1 MGIITP
7 YSAQVRLLQ
16 DVVSTSRRSAAAAA
30 AAREPRKGGE
40 WPREDEGGSYNDSG
54 DGGGGGGGGPRGGGR
69 ARRGNKRGG
78 IALPE
83 IASVDGYQ
91 GREKEVPERACFHLL
106 TCVCVRAR
114 CLRFVSGIYVSYSQ
128 GKERVSIPPR
138 CTVDLPKA

>member
-30 AAREPRKGGE
+30 AMEPRKDGE
-40 WPREDEGGSYNDSG
+40 WACEDEGGTYYTRG
-54 DGGGGGGGGPRGGGR
+54 DGSSGGGAGAGGAGR
-69 ARRGNKRGG
+69 KGRGNKRGG

-91 GREKEVPERACFHLL
+91 GREKEVRGATTFFFCRFGFFFRCFFLPVWSRAP
-106 TCVCVRAR
+106 V
-114 CLRFVSGIYVSYSQ
+114 FVSVH
-128 GKERVSIPPR
+128 
-138 CTVDLPKA
+138 